1 VKLDKTTY
9 RPGDVAHVLVQSPFP
24 QAEMY
29 LAVVRHGVILQ
40 RTTLVSGAAPEATFA
55 ITNDMLPNAAVQVVL
70 VRRGSALARGVPA
83 GLAKLERIGFAPFEV
98 ALDGKYVGVTV
109 HPATATVAPGGHE
122 KLAFHVSAKS
132 GAPVRGELTVA
143 VVNDAILQL
152 SGYRFPD
159 LVASVYA
166 DEPISTRLAD
176 NYGDVKLANEHATL
190 DKGFGFGGGAMAG
203 PASTRVRTKFLPLAY
218 WNASVRTDAAG
229 NATVDV
235 PLPDDL
241 TTWRVMVLALTSDA
255 RFGNGEATFIATKP
269 LVTDPILPQFARPGD
284 TFSAG
289 VSVTNVAGASGDL
302 SVNAKVSG
310 GAAFATG
317 DPHATQTSAP
327 SQTGTQAV
335 RFDVTANGP
344 ADASFTVRSGLGPN
358 ADAFTF
364 GVPIVSDDILESA
377 ITTGTTEGNVSVP
390 LDVASSLKGPLG
402 GLDVTLAST
411 LLAEALEPT
420 RTLAEPHIGF
430 GTELA
435 SRIAVASDAIVLD
448 RTYGR
453 TTAIPALRASAATDL
468 AALRALALP
477 DGGFAPW
484 PGAKSSE
491 IFSTS
496 FVVQQ
501 LLQARAAGIAVD
513 PDIAHALGYVRKVL
527 ANPFDVEGVPKNDP
541 EYAAEVRLEA
551 LETLGAAGD
560 SRNDFLADVWTYHE
574 KFSYYERVELARFLL
589 RLPDWRARGIA
600 LRDELFTQVNLGA
613 RHATVDVR
621 GAFGESE
628 TAGQAQM
635 LQLAI
640 ASGTPKEDVDRL
652 LESLLQLRHDGV
664 WGCNCDDAEAM
675 NGLVLYAAQNAQ
687 PPDFT
692 ATAQVPAT
700 TPKTFSQAFHGYTVT
715 TVTDTIPIDALA
727 RGNGH
732 VVLTK
737 TGPAR
742 CTTSSRCATACRTRR
757 RARIKA
763 CGSIASC
770 ARRAIRPS
778 SRRSGSRAGS
788 GHHARR
794 VTRVR
799 HRRPHRHG
807 PSRRGHPDHGPAAGR
822 LRSGRPEFPHVGTG
836 GGRNGRQLHARLP
849 VDLQE
854 QGDLVR
860 GAPRP
865 GVVRDPL
872 SRALGDARARSRG
885 PARPCNSNTNRKSS
899 AARPRPS

>member
-1 VKLDKTTY
+1 
-9 RPGDVAHVLVQSPFP
+9 
-24 QAEMY
+24 M
-29 LAVVRHGVILQ
+29 
-40 RTTLVSGAAPEATFA
+40 
-55 ITNDMLPNAAVQVVL
+55 
-70 VRRGSALARGVPA
+70 
-83 GLAKLERIGFAPFEV
+83 
-98 ALDGKYVGVTV
+98 
-109 HPATATVAPGGHE
+109 
-122 KLAFHVSAKS
+122 
-132 GAPVRGELTVA
+132 
-143 VVNDAILQL
+143 
-152 SGYRFPD
+152 
-159 LVASVYA
+159 
-166 DEPISTRLAD
+166 
-176 NYGDVKLANEHATL
+176 
-190 DKGFGFGGGAMAG
+190 
-203 PASTRVRTKFLPLAY
+203 
-218 WNASVRTDAAG
+218 
-229 NATVDV
+229 
-235 PLPDDL
+235 
-241 TTWRVMVLALTSDA
+241 
-255 RFGNGEATFIATKP
+255 
-269 LVTDPILPQFARPGD
+269 
-284 TFSAG
+284 
-289 VSVTNVAGASGDL
+289 
-302 SVNAKVSG
+302 
-310 GAAFATG
+310 
-317 DPHATQTSAP
+317 
-327 SQTGTQAV
+327 
-335 RFDVTANGP
+335 
-344 ADASFTVRSGLGPN
+344 
-358 ADAFTF
+358 
-364 GVPIVSDDILESA
+364 
-377 ITTGTTEGNVSVP
+377 
-390 LDVASSLKGPLG
+390 
-402 GLDVTLAST
+402 
-411 LLAEALEPT
+411 
-420 RTLAEPHIGF
+420 
-430 GTELA
+430 
-435 SRIAVASDAIVLD
+435 LD

-468 AALRALALP
+468 AALRTLALP

-700 TPKTFSQAFHGYTVT
+700 TPKTFSQAFHGYTLT

-737 TGPAR
+737 TGTGTLHYAVALRYRVPDEAPGAYQSLRIDRIVRAPGDPSVVATFGLAAPGAATTLGASRVFDIEDRIVTDHPVEDILITDPLPAGFEAVDQSFR
-742 CTTSSRCATACRTRR
+742 TSAPVAGETDDNFTLDYQSIYKNKVISFAAHLDP
-757 RARIKA
+757 
-763 CGSIASC
+763 GSY
-770 ARRAIRPS
+770 AI
-778 SRRSGSRAGS
+778 
-788 GHHARR
+788 HY
-794 VTRVR
+794 
-799 HRRPHRHG
+799 
-807 PSRRGHPDHGPAAGR
+807 
-822 LRSGRPEFPHVGTG
+822 
-836 GGRNGRQLHARLP
+836 
-849 VDLQE
+849 
-854 QGDLVR
+854 LVR
-860 GAPRP
+860 SVTPGTFAWPGATVQLQYEPEEFGR
-865 GVVRDPL
+865 
-872 SRALGDARARSRG
+872 
-885 PARPCNSNTNRKSS
+885 T
-899 AARPRPS
+899 AATKLIVTP